1 MNSPVTDRVN
11 DHVNDHVALRV
22 DGLSK
27 SLGTRRIV
35 DDVSFTLS
43 RGELLTLVGP
53 SGCGKSTL
61 LRMIA
66 GLEPNDAGR
75 VFVDDHDITSTPPE
89 RRHIGVVFQEG
100 SLFGHLRVDQNIA
113 FGLKHLSRSDRT
125 SRVEAMLEL
134 VQLSGVAR
142 RFPHQLSGGEQQ
154 RVALARALA
163 PEPRLMLL
171 DEPFASLDEVLRDD
185 LRQQVAEVLRSTH
198 TPSILVTHD
207 RHEALTLGDRVAV
220 MRDGRLQ
227 QVDTPEVVYDRPSNR
242 FVAGFV
248 GVASFVPVA
257 DGSLAVVRPHH
268 VTLTAGGDD
277 RVVSCEF
284 AGATRRYT
292 VRRTD
297 GSTVVADGSNAGGL
311 SMGDACTA
319 TVVTDRLHRV
329 AVDD

>member
-1 MNSPVTDRVN
+1 VKSPVT
-11 DHVNDHVALRV
+11 LRI
-22 DGLSK
+22 DGLSR
-27 SLGTRRIV
+27 SIGSRRIV

-43 RGELLTLVGP
+43 QGELLTLVGP

-66 GLEPNDAGR
+66 GLEPNDSGR

-89 RRHIGVVFQEG
+89 RRHIGFVFQEG

-134 VQLSGVAR
+134 VKLSGVAR

-185 LRQQVAEVLRSTH
+185 LGQQVAEVLRSTH

-207 RHEALTLGDRVAV
+207 RHEALSLGDRVAV

-227 QVDTPEVVYDRPSNR
+227 QVDVPEAVYDRPTNR

-248 GVASFVPVA
+248 GVASFLPTA
-257 DGSLAVVRPHH
+257 DELLTVVRPHQ
-268 VTLTAGGDD
+268 VTVTAGGDD

-284 AGATRRYT
+284 TGATRRYT
-292 VRRTD
+292 VRRVD
-297 GSTVVADGSNAGGL
+297 GSIVVADGPNADGL
-311 SMGDACTA
+311 STGDACSLTFA
-319 TVVTDRLHRV
+319 TDQLHRV
-329 AVDD
+329 RAET

>member
-1 MNSPVTDRVN
+1 MNSPATDRVN

-43 RGELLTLVGP
+43 RGELITLVGP

-75 VFVDDHDITSTPPE
+75 VFVGDHDITSTPPE

-268 VTLTAGGDD
+268 VNLTAGGDD

-292 VRRTD
+292 VRRAD
-297 GSTVVADGSNAGGL
+297 GSTVVADGPNADGL
-311 SMGDACTA
+311 STGDACTA

-329 AVDD
+329 VADS

>member
-1 MNSPVTDRVN
+1 MNSPATDRVN

-35 DDVSFTLS
+35 DEVSFTLS
-43 RGELLTLVGP
+43 RGELITLVGP

-75 VFVDDHDITSTPPE
+75 VFVGDHDITSTPPE

-185 LRQQVAEVLRSTH
+185 LRQQVAEVLRNTH

-227 QVDTPEVVYDRPSNR
+227 QVDTPEAVYDRPSNR

-257 DGSLAVVRPHH
+257 DGGLAVVRPHQ

-292 VRRTD
+292 VRRAD
-297 GSTVVADGSNAGGL
+297 GSTVVADGSTAGGL
-311 SMGDACTA
+311 RMGDACTA
-319 TVVTDRLHRV
+319 TCATDQLHRV
-329 AVDD
+329 AVDS